1 MYRMNFSALI
11 KIRGPVTYNFHEI
24 IHYKRLFELQTLVS
38 CLLHKR
44 LSNGGIVKYEF
55 NLPQNCSQKAGAFQK
70 RLCLVLALF
79 SISICNC
86 HNRNRNQIEN
96 LERKNK

>member
-70 RLCLVLALF
+70 LLCASRSRMNTYRSATIGFLKPGKE
-79 SISICNC
+79 I
-86 HNRNRNQIEN
+86 NRYSQ
-96 LERKNK
+96 